1 MALANPNNL
10 SVRVIKKAIVEVSG
24 VGKGQHYGIKNNI
37 TTGQR
42 KASPQ
47 EGSNTATGGGAI
59 SPREKDEHRQHHVE

>member
-47 EGSNTATGGGAI
+47 EGEQYRHRRRSNITTGE
-59 SPREKDEHRQHHVE
+59 R